1 METLVNTVT
10 CTNAHSN
17 EIISLSQILPFI
29 IQECASLFCQF
40 LNVRPPVSLAMGL
53 ASAAAHAHYVNGM
66 VGGRG
71 DGHHYP
77 AAALHAA
84 AAAAAAAASSAAAA
98 QRAEIEREE
107 IDRGRHFV
115 IHRSINV

>member
-1 METLVNTVT
+1 
-10 CTNAHSN
+10 
-17 EIISLSQILPFI
+17 
-29 IQECASLFCQF
+29 
-40 LNVRPPVSLAMGL
+40 MGL

-107 IDRGRHFV
+107 VDRDRGKLLFGHLIKIKLIFPDLIYV
-115 IHRSINV
+115 

>member
-1 METLVNTVT
+1 
-10 CTNAHSN
+10 
-17 EIISLSQILPFI
+17 
-29 IQECASLFCQF
+29 
-40 LNVRPPVSLAMGL
+40 MGL

-107 IDRGRHFV
+107 IDRDRGTHFY
-115 IHRSINV
+115 IQPLIKDNIFSLLLPMN

>member
-1 METLVNTVT
+1 
-10 CTNAHSN
+10 
-17 EIISLSQILPFI
+17 
-29 IQECASLFCQF
+29 
-40 LNVRPPVSLAMGL
+40 MGL

-107 IDRGRHFV
+107 IDRDRGTHFY
-115 IHRSINV
+115 SSFKQG

>member
-1 METLVNTVT
+1 MDFNSRVLKRISFTKTL
-10 CTNAHSN
+10 
-17 EIISLSQILPFI
+17 IRI
-29 IQECASLFCQF
+29 
-40 LNVRPPVSLAMGL
+40 RPPVSLAMGL

-77 AAALHAA
+77 TAALHAA

-107 IDRGRHFV
+107 VDRERGKF
-115 IHRSINV
+115 IPYNVAASQ